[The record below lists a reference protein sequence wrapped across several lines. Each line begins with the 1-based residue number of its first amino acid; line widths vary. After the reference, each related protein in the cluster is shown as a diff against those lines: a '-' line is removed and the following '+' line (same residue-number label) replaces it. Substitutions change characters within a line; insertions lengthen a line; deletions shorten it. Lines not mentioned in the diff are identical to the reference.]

1 MDKKNFTSISLQE
14 EMQRSYLEY
23 AMSVIVGRALPDA
36 RDGLKPVQR
45 RILFA
50 MYELGLTPDRPFR
63 KCARVVGDV
72 LGKYHP
78 HGDQAVY
85 DALVRLIQNFSTK
98 YPTLDGHGNFG
109 SVDNDPPAAMRY
121 TETRLAPIAHKGFLE
136 EIGSETVN
144 FSNNFDGSQK
154 EPDVL
159 PAQLPFLLLNGSS
172 GIAVGMA
179 TNIPPHNLGEI
190 VDGLI
195 ALVKNKD
202 ISNKKLYQIIQG
214 PDFPTGGELIHNEA
228 IEELYTNGKG
238 SITIRGVINTEEI
251 NFLVQDNFSYDDEID
266 DPKDVKRKQL
276 AFKEELAKAKT
287 HLHDQ
292 KSKYYKEVK
301 PSSNLNKEQ
310 QKAID
315 FFNRYSNE
323 QQAVAQVKEKA
334 TNTFNQKTNEVFN
347 EEFKG
352 FDFNIDNRKFKF
364 KLKDV
369 DKVKNTQ
376 MDIMNVVGSYLDK
389 DKVTLSDGYGYHK
402 ALFAAQNADS
412 IANHFY
418 QLGKTEAVKEISA
431 ESKNINM
438 DPRQAGTGYV
448 ESGGIKVRAISGDD
462 SSKLRIKLKK

>member
-1 MDKKNFTSISLQE
+1 MNETGGSMEDYVKLNKDYDKL
-14 EMQRSYLEY
+14 
-23 AMSVIVGRALPDA
+23 
-36 RDGLKPVQR
+36 
-45 RILFA
+45 
-50 MYELGLTPDRPFR
+50 
-63 KCARVVGDV
+63 
-72 LGKYHP
+72 
-78 HGDQAVY
+78 
-85 DALVRLIQNFSTK
+85 
-98 YPTLDGHGNFG
+98 
-109 SVDNDPPAAMRY
+109 DNDN
-121 TETRLAPIAHKGFLE
+121 LL
-136 EIGSETVN
+136 
-144 FSNNFDGSQK
+144 K
-154 EPDVL
+154 EYY
-159 PAQLPFLLLNGSS
+159 
-172 GIAVGMA
+172 
-179 TNIPPHNLGEI
+179 NITKPHL
-190 VDGLI
+190 
-195 ALVKNKD
+195 
-202 ISNKKLYQIIQG
+202 
-214 PDFPTGGELIHNEA
+214 
-228 IEELYTNGKG
+228 
-238 SITIRGVINTEEI
+238 NTEEI

-266 DPKDVKRKQL
+266 DPTDVKRKQL

-315 FFNRYSNE
+315 FFNRYNNE

-334 TNTFNQKTNEVFN
+334 TNTFNQKTDEVFN
-347 EEFKG
+347 QEFKG

-376 MDIMNVVGSYLDK
+376 MDIMNVIGSYLDK
-389 DKVTLSDGYGYHK
+389 DKVTLQDGHGYHK

-438 DPRQAGTGYV
+438 DPRQSGTGYV